1 MSKPGKSLKGLCKK
15 LGIRLTVKRGKKRVY
30 KSVKVLK
37 RQCKRKAKKKKKK
50 VKRRRRFGIHPVVIH
65 RLEKDPGQKLLQ
77 AINIMLGLLFIG
89 AITKSMYLGW
99 YRKYVKKGRKK
110 KRGRNFGMMVAPF
123 PIHLYKFR
131 QAEPGQGKLYNLMQT
146 KLGGGQQQEAGKKI
160 SEHYTSIYRQE
171 KIRELIKAAKDWQ
184 NPDPY
189 NFKGVDLKGM
199 DISEYTL
206 STAGYLRFNNINLK
220 GANLEDSNVYGQ
232 IFGGTNLISANLKN
246 SISRAYFRDAKL
258 RGAILYGADLEYANF
273 DGADLRGADLKN
285 IKVNEFT
292 TFNNTDLRGADL
304 RGVDLRE
311 IYFYSNDKKPNFKGA
326 IYNDR
331 PITINGKKYEKTY
344 LPYDPMAEGENPYS
358 PEEEGMIL
366 DNTTEKLEYE
376 DFFNAYAGAYFGKKK
391 RKKKVK
397 KKVKRK
403 RKKKSKRKK

>member
-1 MSKPGKSLKGLCKK
+1 MCKK
-15 LGIRLTVKRGKKRVY
+15 LGVRLTVKRGKKRVY
-30 KSVKVLK
+30 KPVAVLK
-37 RQCKRKAKKKKKK
+37 RQCANKKKVKKKRK
-50 VKRRRRFGIHPVVIH
+50 VKRRR
-65 RLEKDPGQKLLQ
+65 
-77 AINIMLGLLFIG
+77 
-89 AITKSMYLGW
+89 
-99 YRKYVKKGRKK
+99 
-110 KRGRNFGMMVAPF
+110 NFGMMAPF
-123 PIHLYKFR
+123 PIHLYKKVEER
-131 QAEPGQGKLYNLMQT
+131 GKQGKLYNLMQT
-146 KLGGGQQQEAGKKI
+146 KLGGGQQQEAGEKI
-160 SEHYTSIYRQE
+160 SEHYTNIYRQE

-206 STAGYLRFNNINLK
+206 STAGYLQFNNINLK
-220 GANLEDSNVYGQ
+220 GANLENSNVYGQ
-232 IFGGTNLISANLKN
+232 IFGGTNLIDANLKN

-273 DGADLRGADLKN
+273 DDADLRGADLKN

-311 IYFYSNDKKPNFKGA
+311 IYFYSNDKKPNFEGA

-397 KKVKRK
+397 RKRKVKKKVKRK
-403 RKKKSKRKK
+403 RKK